1 MTDPSRHPSAS
12 RLRVL
17 PARGGDSLHVAADGR
32 ARGAIS
38 TRGRG
43 GRDAQSRRKRVG
55 DRVGSA
61 LYLLPSLG
69 LVGVLLLVPFGYTVY
84 LSFTEYD
91 GLTPASWVGLDNF
104 TTLFH
109 DERFMRSLLNTLIWT
124 IGTLLLPVLLGLLI
138 AVLTNNSGWATWVRY
153 AFVLPYAISG
163 TATAVIWGFVLRSDG
178 ALNQLL
184 GGLGLDSLQR
194 EWLLTWPMNTI
205 VMVLANTWQ
214 AVGIAVILFL
224 VGLQTVPRE
233 TVEAGMIDGA
243 SGFRLFRHVVFP
255 QLRAVTVVVV
265 GISIANSLRVFD
277 VIWMLTKGGPGWV
290 SETLAVTMYR
300 QTFVVSD
307 YGLGA
312 AVAVVLAAIVVS
324 ASWIYLRQQMPK
336 RP

>member
-1 MTDPSRHPSAS
+1 VGADA
-12 RLRVL
+12 RVG
-17 PARGGDSLHVAADGR
+17 PPRGGA
-32 ARGAIS
+32 
-38 TRGRG
+38 
-43 GRDAQSRRKRVG
+43 DAQSRRKALAARL
-55 DRVGSA
+55 GSA
-61 LYLLPSLG
+61 LYLLPAVA

-84 LSFTEYD
+84 QSLTEYD
-91 GLTPASWVGLDNF
+91 GINPAEFVGFDNYS
-104 TTLFH
+104 TLLQ
-109 DERFMRSLLNTLIWT
+109 DERFHRSLLNTLIWT
-124 IGTLLLPVLLGLLI
+124 VGTLLLPVLLGLAI
-138 AVLTNNSGWATWVRY
+138 AVLTNTSGWATWVRY

-163 TATAVIWGFVLRSDG
+163 TATAIIWGFILRSDG
-178 ALNQLL
+178 ALNQML
-184 GGLGLDSLQR
+184 GAFGLDSLR
-194 EWLLTWPMNTI
+194 NEWLLSWPTNTI

-233 TVEAGMIDGA
+233 TVEAGMLDGA
-243 SGFRLFRHVVFP
+243 KGFRLFRHVVFP
-255 QLRAVTVVVV
+255 QLRPVTVVVV

-277 VIWMLTKGGPGWV
+277 VIWLLTQGGPGWV

-324 ASWIYLRQQMPK
+324 ASWVYLRQQMPK